1 VKTETEVISTLGKW
15 GVIPVVV
22 IDDAANA
29 VPLLTALSQAG
40 LPLAEI
46 TFRTPAGAEAIRAV
60 VNAGL
65 TAGPSPVLVGAGTV
79 TTAKEV
85 DKAVDAGAQF
95 IVSPGFSRSVVE
107 RCQEH
112 GVPIV
117 PGAVTATEMLACMEM
132 GLQTVKFFPAS
143 VSGGPSAIQALAEP
157 FDSLQVIPTGGI
169 NPDNLATYLNI
180 PNVVA
185 AGGSWMVPRAA
196 IQSKNFALIGSLSKQ
211 AVALAKQS
219 DRTVP

>member
-1 VKTETEVISTLGKW
+1 MKTETEVISTLGKW

-40 LPLAEI
+40 LPMAEI

-60 VNAGL
+60 VDAGL
-65 TAGPSPVLVGAGTV
+65 TEGPAPVLIGAGTV
-79 TTAKEV
+79 TTVEEV
-85 DKAVDAGAQF
+85 DTAVDAGAQF

-112 GVPIV
+112 GVTIV
-117 PGAVTATEMLACMEM
+117 PGAVTATEILACLEM

-143 VSGGPSAIQALAEP
+143 VSGGPSAVQALLEP
-157 FDSLQVIPTGGI
+157 FGSLQVIPTGGI
-169 NPDNLATYLNI
+169 NPGNLSTYLTI

-196 IQSKNFALIGSLSKQ
+196 IQSRDFVRIGALSEQ
-211 AVALAKQS
+211 AVALATAIRQ
-219 DRTVP
+219 D

>member
-1 VKTETEVISTLGKW
+1 MKTETEVISTLGKW

-40 LPLAEI
+40 LPMAEI

-60 VNAGL
+60 VDAGL
-65 TAGPSPVLVGAGTV
+65 TEGPAPVLIGAGTV
-79 TTAKEV
+79 TTVEEV
-85 DKAVDAGAQF
+85 DTAVDAGAQF

-112 GVPIV
+112 GVTIV
-117 PGAVTATEMLACMEM
+117 PGAVTATEILACLEM

-143 VSGGPSAIQALAEP
+143 VSGGPSAVQALLEP
-157 FDSLQVIPTGGI
+157 FGSLQVIPTGGI

-196 IQSKNFALIGSLSKQ
+196 IQSRDFVRIGALSEQ
-211 AVALAKQS
+211 AVALATAIRQ
-219 DRTVP
+219 D

>member
-1 VKTETEVISTLGKW
+1 MNADSEVMSTLGKW

-22 IDDAANA
+22 IDDAADA
-29 VPLLTALSQAG
+29 VPLLTALSRAG

-46 TFRTPAGAEAIRAV
+46 TLRTPAATEALRAV
-60 VNAGL
+60 VDAGL
-65 TAGPSPVLVGAGTV
+65 TEGQAPVLVGAGTV
-79 TTAKEV
+79 TTVEEV
-85 DKAVDAGAQF
+85 DKAVAAGAQF
-95 IVSPGFSRSVVE
+95 VVSPGFSRSVVE

-112 GVPIV
+112 GVTVV
-117 PGAVTATEMLACMEM
+117 PGAVTATEILACLEM

-157 FDSLQVIPTGGI
+157 FGSLQVIPTGGI

-180 PNVVA
+180 PNVLA

-196 IQSKNFALIGSLSKQ
+196 IQSKDFALICSLSKQ
-211 AVALAKQS
+211 AVALATAIRQ
-219 DRTVP
+219 D

>member
-1 VKTETEVISTLGKW
+1 MAGPEVMSTLGKW

-22 IDDAANA
+22 IDDAADA
-29 VPLLTALSQAG
+29 VPLLTTLRQAG
-40 LPLAEI
+40 LPIAEI
-46 TFRTPAGAEAIRAV
+46 TLRTPAGAEALRAV
-60 VNAGL
+60 VDAGL
-65 TAGPSPVLVGAGTV
+65 TEGNTPVLVGAGTV
-79 TTAKEV
+79 TTADEV
-85 DKAVDAGAQF
+85 DAAVGAGAQF

-112 GVPIV
+112 GVPVV
-117 PGAVTATEMLACMEM
+117 PGAVTATEILSCLEM

-143 VSGGPSAIQALAEP
+143 ISGGPAAIQALTEP
-157 FDSLQVIPTGGI
+157 FGSLQVIPTGGV

-196 IQSKNFALIGSLSKQ
+196 IRSKDFDSIGALSKQ
-211 AVALAKQS
+211 AVALAVAIRQ
-219 DRTVP
+219 D

>member
-1 VKTETEVISTLGKW
+1 VKAETEVISTLGKW

-29 VPLLTALSQAG
+29 VPLLAALSQAG
-40 LPLAEI
+40 LPVAEI
-46 TFRTPAGAEAIRAV
+46 TFRTPAGAEAIRTAV
-60 VNAGL
+60 DAGL
-65 TAGPSPVLVGAGTV
+65 REGPAPVLIGAGTV
-79 TTAKEV
+79 TTIEEV
-85 DKAVDAGAQF
+85 DKAVGAGAQF

-117 PGAVTATEMLACMEM
+117 PGAVTATEILACLEM

-143 VSGGPSAIQALAEP
+143 VSGGPSAVQALVEP
-157 FDSLQVIPTGGI
+157 FGSLHVIPTGGI
-169 NPDNLATYLNI
+169 NPDNLATYLTI

-196 IQSKNFALIGSLSKQ
+196 IQSKDFARIGSLSEQ
-211 AVALAKQS
+211 AVALATAIRQ
-219 DRTVP
+219 D

>member
-1 VKTETEVISTLGKW
+1 VNAGSEVISALGKW

-22 IDDAANA
+22 IDDAADA
-29 VPLLTALSQAG
+29 VPLLTTLSQAG

-60 VNAGL
+60 VDAGL
-65 TAGPSPVLVGAGTV
+65 TSGPAAVLVGAGTV
-79 TTAKEV
+79 TTANEV

-95 IVSPGFSRSVVE
+95 VVSPGFSRSVVE
-107 RCQEH
+107 RCQERR
-112 GVPIV
+112 VPIV
-117 PGAVTATEMLACMEM
+117 PGAVTATEILACLEM

-157 FDSLQVIPTGGI
+157 FGSLQVIPTGGI

-196 IQSKNFALIGSLSKQ
+196 IQSKNFALIGSLSEQ
-211 AVALAKQS
+211 AVALATAIRQ
-219 DRTVP
+219 D

>member
-1 VKTETEVISTLGKW
+1 MKTETEVISTLGKW

-40 LPLAEI
+40 LPMAEI

-60 VNAGL
+60 VDAGL
-65 TAGPSPVLVGAGTV
+65 TEGPAPVLIGAGTV
-79 TTAKEV
+79 TTVEEV
-85 DKAVDAGAQF
+85 DTAVDAGAQF

-112 GVPIV
+112 GVTIV
-117 PGAVTATEMLACMEM
+117 PGAVTATEILACLEM

-143 VSGGPSAIQALAEP
+143 VSGGPSAVQALLEP
-157 FDSLQVIPTGGI
+157 FGSLQVIPTGGI
-169 NPDNLATYLNI
+169 NPDNLSTYLTI

-196 IQSKNFALIGSLSKQ
+196 IQSRDFVGIGALSEQ
-211 AVALAKQS
+211 AVALAMAIRQ
-219 DRTVP
+219 D